1 MYDIIIILLIFPIFL
16 GVSYIITRFLLN
28 IDYGPFSKVLLA
40 LRFIGVAVHE
50 LSHFIMCI
58 IVGIRPK
65 GINIRLRSRWTGR
78 VNPNGEVRPDWH
90 NCTFLQSM
98 FISLAPLIFSTWLF
112 FWSLSFVFTAD
123 QIHPLIRIIAGVFC
137 VSLFLG
143 ATPSKPDFQIIGY
156 WFKKDPKYSLYQLGL
171 LVLSGFFV
179 WGILFYYSIVLP
191 LDIIYYILVG
201 VGYYIVK
208 YGFRAVGWAVF
219 KVASLHKPQR
229 STSPRIKYG
238 RFMRRRFKPF
248 KPSKLGKREAPW

>member
-1 MYDIIIILLIFPIFL
+1 MYDIFIILLIFPIFL

-123 QIHPLIRIIAGVFC
+123 QIHPLIRIIAGFFC

-179 WGILFYYSIVLP
+179 WGIVVYYSIVIP

-208 YGFRAVGWAVF
+208 YSFRAVGWALF
-219 KVASLHKPQR
+219 KVASFHNPQR

-238 RFMRRRFKPF
+238 RFMRRRFKPT
-248 KPSKLGKREAPW
+248 KPSKHGKREAPW

>member
-1 MYDIIIILLIFPIFL
+1 MLIILLIFPIFL
-16 GVSYIITRFLLN
+16 GVSYIITRFLLR

-50 LSHFIMCI
+50 LSHFAMCV

-65 GINIRLRSRWTGR
+65 GIRIRLRSKWTGK
-78 VNPNGEVRPDWH
+78 VDPNGEVIPDWH
-90 NCTFLQSM
+90 NSTFLQAM
-98 FISLAPLIFSTWLF
+98 FICLAPLIFSTWLF
-112 FWSLSFVFTAD
+112 FWSFSIAFTAD
-123 QIHPLIRIIAGVFC
+123 QVHPFIRIIAGFFC

-143 ATPSKPDFQIIGY
+143 ATPSKPDFQIIGN
-156 WFKKDPKYSLYQLGL
+156 WFRKDPKYSLYQLGL

-179 WGILFYYSIVLP
+179 WSILFYYSIILP
-191 LDIIYYILVG
+191 LDIFYYILVG

-208 YGFRAVGWAVF
+208 YSFRAIGWALF
-219 KVASLHKPQR
+219 KVASFHNPQR

-238 RFMRRRFKPF
+238 RFMRRRFKPS